1 MGSSSSTRCLQ
12 CWFLDWLGC
21 FGCVEGRICS
31 VPEVRMLL
39 IGSGLHALDRAV
51 QSRSQVSGIP
61 WMPIDSYRSSQRY
74 SLVDCAAQRFVAGT
88 CIRNILKRI
97 NS

>member
-1 MGSSSSTRCLQ
+1 MLVS
-12 CWFLDWLGC
+12 WLVGC

-39 IGSGLHALDRAV
+39 IGSGLHAPDRAV

-61 WMPIDSYRSSQRY
+61 
-74 SLVDCAAQRFVAGT
+74 
-88 CIRNILKRI
+88 
-97 NS
+97 